1 MTEPG
6 DQQRRIETP
15 RVDVPPPPR
24 QSSSTR
30 RWVIIGLVGCGGLI
44 LLLLLLLGGCA
55 AIFAIGS
62 NSDSKSGANKEA
74 EQTVAIG
81 EPVTVGD
88 ATWQVTEA
96 RQANQL
102 TAQFAEQVQGDF
114 VIVNFDFT
122 NNGSQ
127 PLTLSSQSMT
137 LIDST
142 GRESNADPDKFQ
154 YIPRDRNIFL
164 ENVNPGV
171 TDQGQAIFTVASGAS
186 GFNLQVGDTTAFS
199 YENGY
204 VDLGF

>member
-1 MTEPG
+1 
-6 DQQRRIETP
+6 
-15 RVDVPPPPR
+15 
-24 QSSSTR
+24 
-30 RWVIIGLVGCGGLI
+30 VIIGLGGCGGLI
-44 LLLLLLLGGCA
+44 LLLLLVAGGCTA
-55 AIFAIGS
+55 LVASIGG
-62 NSDSKSGANKEA
+62 NTDSKSGASKEE

-102 TAQFAEQVQGDF
+102 TAQFAEPVQGDF

-186 GFNLQVGDTTAFS
+186 GFNLQVGDATAFS
-199 YENGY
+199 NENGY